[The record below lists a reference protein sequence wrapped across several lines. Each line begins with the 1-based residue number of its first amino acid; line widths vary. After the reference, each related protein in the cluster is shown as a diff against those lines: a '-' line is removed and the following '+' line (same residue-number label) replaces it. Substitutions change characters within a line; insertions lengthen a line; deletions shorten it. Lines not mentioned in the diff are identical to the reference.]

1 MLACPPQILN
11 RPLETSVTSSSPR
24 DSKRRKRLNLHS
36 PLAEFIRQPPVS
48 VTPETPLREVVAAM
62 AEQKIGSVVVV
73 EPESQRPLGIFTLRD
88 LLREAARPNFDQ
100 EQMVLSTIDH
110 QSMVAL
116 NWRATAYQAE
126 MLLARHGI
134 HHIIVVDSADRLAGV
149 ISQSDILD
157 VQRGGAKAMASAI
170 RGVRDVSGLVEAA
183 EDIRRIGRQMLG
195 EGAAAEQLT
204 ETLSTLNDLL
214 AVRLLEL
221 TCLEFSLPRVDWCWM
236 AFGSEGRFEQTL
248 STDQDNGIIFRASEG
263 EADALRNV
271 FLPFA
276 QEVNRRL
283 DACGFPLCKGNIMAG
298 NPDLCLS
305 LDEWKSRFL
314 TWMRSANPD
323 ALLNATIFFDFRPI
337 QGHSELAEEL
347 REWLLGAIPAEPMF
361 QRFMAENAFRAK
373 PPLGFLGNFLV
384 DKGGAHPKTIDLKA
398 FGSRP
403 FVDAARIL
411 ALANGIGETSTAQR
425 LRALEK
431 HGKMAGEDV
440 SALVDGFYFIQQ
452 LRLRNQDAGVEEG
465 RANRIEPAKLN
476 SLDRHVLKEAFE
488 QAKRLQLKLQ
498 MEYRL

>member
-1 MLACPPQILN
+1 MN
-11 RPLETSVTSSSPR
+11 TTVTN
-24 DSKRRKRLNLHS
+24 RLNLHS
-36 PLAEFIRQPPVS
+36 QLAAFIRQKPIS
-48 VTPETPLREVVAAM
+48 VAPETPLREVVDTM
-62 AEQKIGSVVVV
+62 AEKKIGSVVIV
-73 EPESQRPLGIFTLRD
+73 EPESGRPLGIFTLRD
-88 LLREAARPNFDQ
+88 LLRQVASPTFDLDQ
-100 EQMVLSTIDH
+100 FVISAIGNQTL
-110 QSMVAL
+110 VAL

-126 MLLARHGI
+126 MLMARHGI
-134 HHIIVVDSADRLAGV
+134 HHVIVVDSSDRLAGV
-149 ISQSDILD
+149 VSQSDILD

-170 RGVRDVSGLVEAA
+170 RNVRDLSGLVAIA
-183 EDIRRIGRQMLG
+183 EDIRRIGRQMLTDG
-195 EGAAAEQLT
+195 TSAEQLT

-214 AVRLLEL
+214 GVRLVEL
-221 TCLEFSLPRVDWCWM
+221 TSLEFTLPKVDWCWM

-248 STDQDNGIIFRASEG
+248 STDQDNGIIFRAPAG
-263 EADALRNV
+263 EAESLRQQ

-305 LDEWKSRFL
+305 LEEWQDRFL

-337 QGHSELAEEL
+337 HGQMELAEEL
-347 REWLLGAIPAEPMF
+347 RRWLLGAIPPEPMF
-361 QRFMAENAFRAK
+361 QRFMAENALRAK
-373 PPLGFLGNFLV
+373 PPLGFFGNFVV

-411 ALANGIGETSTAQR
+411 ALANGIGETSTAAR

-431 HGKMAGEDV
+431 NGKLAGEDV
-440 SALVDGFYFIQQ
+440 GALIDGFYYIQQ
-452 LRLRNQDAGVEEG
+452 LRLRNQQDGADEG
-465 RANRIEPAKLN
+465 RANRVEPAKLHG
-476 SLDRHVLKEAFE
+476 LDRHVLKEAFQ

>member
-1 MLACPPQILN
+1 MTTHA
-11 RPLETSVTSSSPR
+11 SPEA
-24 DSKRRKRLNLHS
+24 RRKRLNLHS

-48 VTPETPLREVVAAM
+48 VSPETPLREVVETM
-62 AEQKIGSVVVV
+62 AEKKIGSVVIV
-73 EPESQRPLGIFTLRD
+73 EPESSRPMGIFTLRD
-88 LLREAARPNFDQ
+88 LLRQAASPTFDLD
-100 EQMVLSTIDH
+100 QMVLTAIGG
-110 QSMVAL
+110 QTLVAL

-126 MLLARHGI
+126 MLLARNGI
-134 HHIIVVDSADRLAGV
+134 HHIIVVDSSDRLAGV

-170 RGVRDVSGLVEAA
+170 RSARDLDSLIAAA
-183 EDIRRIGRQMLG
+183 EDIRRIGRQMLAD
-195 EGAAAEQLT
+195 GAAAEQLT

-214 AVRLLEL
+214 AVRLVEL
-221 TCLEFSLPRVDWCWM
+221 TCLDFSLPRVDWVWL

-248 STDQDNGIIFRASEG
+248 STDQDNGIIFLAPPG
-263 EADALRNV
+263 EADALRNA

-276 QEVNRRL
+276 KEVNRRL
-283 DACGFPLCKGNIMAG
+283 DACGFPLCKGNIMAS

-305 LDEWKSRFL
+305 LDEWKERFL

-337 QGHSELAEEL
+337 QGHTELAEEL
-347 REWLLGAIPAEPMF
+347 REWLLKAIPDQPMF
-361 QRFMAENAFRAK
+361 QRFMAENAHRAK
-373 PPLGFLGNFLV
+373 PPIGFFGNFVV
-384 DKGGAHPKTIDLKA
+384 DKGGEYPRTIDLKA

-440 SALVDGFYFIQQ
+440 SALIDGFYFIQQ
-452 LRLRNQDAGVEEG
+452 LRLRNQDVDVEEG
-465 RANRIEPAKLN
+465 RANRIEPARLN
-476 SLDRHVLKEAFE
+476 SLDRHVLKESFE
-488 QAKRLQLKLQ
+488 QAKRLQIKLQ

>member
-1 MLACPPQILN
+1 MTAT
-11 RPLETSVTSSSPR
+11 RS
-24 DSKRRKRLNLHS
+24 KRLNLHS
-36 PLAEFIRQPPVS
+36 PLADFIRQMPVS
-48 VTPETPLREVVAAM
+48 VTPETPLREVVATM
-62 AEQKIGSVVVV
+62 AEKAIGSVVVV
-73 EPESQRPLGIFTLRD
+73 EPENLRPLGIFTLRD
-88 LLREAARPNFDQ
+88 LLKQVAAPDFDLDR
-100 EQMVLSTIDH
+100 MVLGTLGH
-110 QSMVAL
+110 QPLVAL

-134 HHIIVVDSADRLAGV
+134 HHIVVVDSADRLAGV
-149 ISQSDILD
+149 VSQSDILD

-170 RGVRDVSGLVEAA
+170 RGVRDVGGLVAAA
-183 EDIRRIGRQMLG
+183 EDIRRIGRQMLN

-221 TCLEFSLPRVDWCWM
+221 TCLDFSLPRVDWCWL

-248 STDQDNGIIFRASEG
+248 STDQDNGIIFRAPPG
-263 EADALRNV
+263 EEEALRNV

-283 DACGFPLCKGNIMAG
+283 DTCGFPLCKGNIMAG
-298 NPDLCLS
+298 NPDLCRS
-305 LDEWKSRFL
+305 LDEWKERFL
-314 TWMRSANPD
+314 AWMRSADPE

-337 QGHSELAEEL
+337 QGHTELAEEL
-347 REWLLGAIPAEPMF
+347 REWLLAAIPSEPMF

-373 PPLGFLGNFLV
+373 PPLGFLGNFLT
-384 DKGGAHPKTIDLKA
+384 DKGGDHPRTIDLKA

-431 HGKMAGEDV
+431 KGKMAGEDV

-452 LRLRNQDAGVEEG
+452 LRLRNQEAGAEEG
-465 RANRIEPAKLN
+465 RANRIDPHRLN
-476 SLDRHVLKEAFE
+476 RLDRHVLKEAFQ